1 MKINDFIPYKDLSK
15 LGNVNLINENEE
27 KKASDGSFSS
37 ILTESLNS
45 VNDKQINADN
55 ITESFIKGD
64 ETDIHD
70 VMLATEDAKMSM
82 ELAIQMRNKIVEAYQ
97 ELNRIQI

>member
-1 MKINDFIPYKDLSK
+1 MKINEFIPYKDLSK
-15 LGNVNLINENEE
+15 LGNMNSINQSELKNTNDE
-27 KKASDGSFSS
+27 SFSS
-37 ILTESLNS
+37 ILTEKLNS
-45 VNDKQINADN
+45 VNDKQVNADN

-64 ETDIHD
+64 ETDIHN
-70 VMLATEDAKMSM
+70 VMIATEEAKMSM